1 MAGNLNNVFDLAAGS
16 MSSQLVRMN
25 TIASNLANVGTVAST
40 ADQAY
45 KTMRPVFETE
55 FNQALGSREFLATPR
70 VEEIV
75 ALDREPEQLYR
86 PDHPK
91 ANEDGFVFAST
102 VNVEEEMVEMM
113 EASRQYQNTL
123 EAVSTLR
130 DLMARTVNMGK

>member
-1 MAGNLNNVFDLAAGS
+1 MSGNLNNIFDLASGS

-25 TIASNLANVGTVAST
+25 TIASNIANADTVASN
-40 ADQAY
+40 ADGAY
-45 KTMRPVFETE
+45 RTMRPVFTTE
-55 FNQALGSREFLATPR
+55 YNNAMDNKNTLAAPR
-70 VEEIV
+70 VEGV
-75 ALDREPEQLYR
+75 VWLDREPEQVYR

>member
-1 MAGNLNNVFDLAAGS
+1 MSGNLNNIFDLASGS

-25 TIASNLANVGTVAST
+25 TIASNIANADTVASN
-40 ADQAY
+40 ADGAY
-45 KTMRPVFETE
+45 RTMRPVFTTE
-55 FNQALGSREFLATPR
+55 YNNAMDHKNTLATPR
-70 VEEIV
+70 VEDV
-75 ALDREPEQLYR
+75 VWLDREPEQIYR